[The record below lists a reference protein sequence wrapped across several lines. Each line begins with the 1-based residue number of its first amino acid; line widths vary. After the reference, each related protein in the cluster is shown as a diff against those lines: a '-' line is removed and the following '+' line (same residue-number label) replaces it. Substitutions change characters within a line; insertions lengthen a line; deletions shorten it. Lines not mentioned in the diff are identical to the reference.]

1 MSLPPAP
8 QTTPYETAAGV
19 HAKVAREPR
28 SPWRPWLLGAHGV
41 IAGRPSIFLVRP
53 RWSTLLLVLVAA
65 LLVAAPARAQESDTV
80 TRHSG
85 RTVVRVGFLA
95 PGGFDTDELLYL
107 IEQDEGRPYQPQ
119 RVSRSVELL
128 FRLGQFD
135 DVQARVREVSGGVEL
150 TFVLVPSPRIR
161 RIELRGLRR
170 LPGSVVRAALE
181 KGRGD
186 PYVLSDEVRLARA
199 VEDFYRARGFFEVA
213 VTPQVSR
220 ARLGGR
226 IIRLEVVEGTPYRV
240 GAIKVLP
247 PEVAGYQAARV
258 EQWLAPKV
266 RRGRIYREEDLEKA
280 VEKLLERYRK
290 NGFVEARL
298 LSGRRDRGRRI
309 PVDVAVDSDTKTV
322 DISLPIEAGRLVE
335 ARFAIDGVEKRTDG
349 IGQLRRE
356 RVIALDTAQRVSEAY
371 AEDAGRQ
378 FERWLRRRGFF
389 HADVVATAFD
399 EDYPEPVL
407 VPESDRVQV
416 DALRVLLLEVT
427 RGPKVTLRRDDF
439 STTGNLAGST
449 RELLGVLQEASPEVI
464 GHRPAL
470 ATFLGIPVYARHY
483 TDGEMEE
490 AASVLRDWYRARGY
504 LDVLLEWQASVK
516 PRSDGSPG
524 RQVVLALRV
533 DEGIQTRVESLA
545 VDLEVPEKRRGEWTG
560 RVEGK
565 PFNPALLEELVREAR
580 DELAER
586 GHIDARVE
594 AAREFSD
601 DRTLVRLRL
610 RVDEGPGVRFGQ
622 VLVRES
628 RHTHVGLI
636 RREVADKPF
645 ELLRP
650 GDVYRPSRLALA
662 QRRLLRTGLFD
673 GVTLRPAQTSGRVR
687 DVEIRVNERRRF
699 SFLLGVGVTW
709 PDDGPRVS
717 GEVRGRNLD
726 GRGLSVFARGRASVD
741 WRFLLGIQPRFD
753 YRASVGV
760 ELPIPPGVPVRA
772 TIAGLLNEE
781 LDEPTYRVRRSSVGV
796 SLAWRGSEW
805 FSLDVRGEVQWRVPL
820 RVDEVA
826 RLSELGDGPVLK
838 PGLGDYQTLPL
849 LGASVT
855 VDRRDDPFNP
865 RQGLYASLSVDTTP
879 GKVEQTA
886 PGFGRAILRAV
897 GLVPIPG
904 DVGLQLEAG
913 GGIAWSYDDDLPP
926 VEWRFRLGG
935 TGTLRG
941 FPLETVGPWGTRP
954 GVLQDEGL
962 LSGDLPERSVPVGG
976 NAFYRYTVEVQV
988 PIVFLESWRFAVFHD
1003 GGNAMIY
1010 GPMPDGI
1017 DPSMNPGLHWSV
1029 GIGLR
1034 RITPIGPLRFDVAV
1048 RPMNFGGIP
1057 GIHPGDVVQVHFAV
1071 GAL

>member
-1 MSLPPAP
+1 MSCRLLALV
-8 QTTPYETAAGV
+8 TLA
-19 HAKVAREPR
+19 VA
-28 SPWRPWLLGAHGV
+28 LLGA
-41 IAGRPSIFLVRP
+41 A
-53 RWSTLLLVLVAA
+53 TAA
-65 LLVAAPARAQESDTV
+65 AQESDAV
-80 TRHSG
+80 TRFSG
-85 RTVVRVGFLA
+85 RTVVHVGFQA
-95 PGGFDTDELLYL
+95 PEAIDTDELLYL
-107 IEQDEGRPYQPQ
+107 IEQEEGRSYQPQ
-119 RVSRSVELL
+119 SVGRSVELL

-135 DVQARVREVSGGVEL
+135 DVQARVREVQGGVEL
-150 TFVLVPSPRIR
+150 TFILVPSPRIR

-170 LPGSVVRAALE
+170 LPGQVVRAALS

-186 PYVLSDEVRLARA
+186 PYVLSDEVRLAQQ
-199 VEDFYRARGFFEVA
+199 VEDFCRARGLFDVEV
-213 VTPQVSR
+213 VPRVSR
-220 ARLGGR
+220 ARLGGKV
-226 IIRLEVVEGTPYRV
+226 IRLDVSEGVPYRV
-240 GAIKVLP
+240 AALKVLP
-247 PEVAGYQAARV
+247 PELSGFQAARI
-258 EQWLAPKV
+258 EQWMAPRV
-266 RRGRIYREEDLEKA
+266 RSGRVYREEDLQKA
-280 VEKLLERYRK
+280 VDGLLDRYRRS
-290 NGFVEARL
+290 GFVEARL
-298 LSGRRDRGRRI
+298 LTTGRERDRRV
-309 PVDVAVDSDTKTV
+309 PVEVELDSDTKTV

-335 ARFAIDGVEKRTDG
+335 ARFVIDGQERRTDG
-349 IGQLRRE
+349 FAQVRRE
-356 RVIALDTAQRVSEAY
+356 RVIGLDTAQRVSKAY

-378 FERWLRRRGFF
+378 FERWLRRRGFY
-389 HADVVATAFD
+389 HARVVATAFD
-399 EDYPEPVL
+399 ESYEEPSV
-407 VPESDRVQV
+407 VPEAERVQV
-416 DALRVLLLEVT
+416 DELRVLQLEVE
-427 RGPKVTLRRDDF
+427 RGPRVILERAAFTA
-439 STTGNLAGST
+439 TGNEAGT
-449 RELLGVLQEASPEVI
+449 PRELLGVLQEASPEVI

-470 ATFLGIPVYARHY
+470 ATFLGFPIYRRYY
-483 TDGEMEE
+483 TSGQMEE
-490 AASVLRDWYRARGY
+490 AASVLRDWYRARGF
-504 LDVLLEWQASVK
+504 LDVELDWEATVE
-516 PRSDGSPG
+516 PRPDGSPG
-524 RQVVLALRV
+524 RRVALALRV
-533 DEGIQTRVESLA
+533 QEGVQTRVESLT
-545 VDLEVPEKRRGEWTG
+545 VDLDVPEKRRRDWTG

-565 PFNPALLEELVREAR
+565 PFNPALLDELVREAR

-610 RVDEGPGVRFGQ
+610 VVDEGPSVRFGQ

-636 RREVADKPF
+636 RREVTDQPS

-699 SFLLGVGVTW
+699 SFLYGVGITW

-717 GEVRGRNLD
+717 GELRGRNLD

-805 FSLDVRGEVQWRVPL
+805 LSLDVRGEVQWRVPL

-826 RLSELGDGPVLK
+826 QLSPLADTPVAK
-838 PGLGDYQTLPL
+838 PGLSDYQTLPL
-849 LGASVT
+849 LGASMT
-855 VDRRDDPFNP
+855 IDRRDDPFNP

-879 GKVEQTA
+879 GKVEEGA
-886 PGFGRAILRAV
+886 PAFGRATARAV
-897 GLVPIPG
+897 GLVPIAA
-904 DVGLQLEAG
+904 DVRLQLEAG
-913 GGIAWSYDDDLPP
+913 GGIAWSYDDELPP

-941 FPLETVGPWGTRP
+941 FPLESVGPWGMRP
-954 GVLQDEGL
+954 GALQEEGL
-962 LSGDLPERSVPVGG
+962 LVGDLPERSVAVGG
-976 NAFYRYTVEVQV
+976 NAFYRYSVELQV

-1010 GPMPDGI
+1010 GAVPNGI
-1017 DPSMNPGLHWSV
+1017 DPAFTPGLQWSV
-1029 GIGLR
+1029 GVGLR

-1048 RPMNFGGIP
+1048 RPMNFTSIP
-1057 GIHPGDVVQVHFAV
+1057 GVHIGDVVQVHFAV

>member
-1 MSLPPAP
+1 M
-8 QTTPYETAAGV
+8 
-19 HAKVAREPR
+19 RR
-28 SPWRPWLLGAHGV
+28 LLC
-41 IAGRPSIFLVRP
+41 
-53 RWSTLLLVLVAA
+53 LLAA
-65 LLVAAPARAQESDTV
+65 LLLWAGPAGAQEADSV
-80 TRHSG
+80 TRFSG
-85 RTVVRVGFLA
+85 RSVVRVGFQA
-95 PGGFDTDELLYL
+95 PDGLDTDELRYL
-107 IEQDEGRPYQPQ
+107 IEQEEGHPYQPQ

-135 DVQARVREVSGGVEL
+135 DVQARVREVQGGVEL

-161 RIELRGLRR
+161 RIEMRGLRR
-170 LPGSVVRAALE
+170 LPGPAVRAALD

-186 PYVLSDEVRLARA
+186 PYVASDEVRLARA
-199 VEDFYRARGFFEVA
+199 VEEYYRARGYFDVV
-213 VTPQVSR
+213 VTPRVSR
-220 ARLGGR
+220 ARLGGKV
-226 IIRLEVVEGTPYRV
+226 IRLEVSEGSPYRV
-240 GAIKVLP
+240 DGIKILP
-247 PEVAGYQAARV
+247 PEIAGYQGARI

-266 RRGRIYREEDLEKA
+266 RHGKVYREEDLDKA
-280 VEKLLERYRK
+280 VSGLQEKYRK
-290 NGFVEARL
+290 NGFVEVRL
-298 LSGRRDRGRRI
+298 LTARRERGRRV
-309 PVDVAVDSDTKTV
+309 PVEVELDSDTKTV

-335 ARFAIDGVEKRTDG
+335 ARFTIDGQERRTDG
-349 IGQLRRE
+349 IAQVRRE
-356 RVIALDTAQRVSEAY
+356 RVIGLDTAQRVSEAY

-389 HADVVATAFD
+389 HAEVVATAYD
-399 EDYPEPVL
+399 EEYPQQVL
-407 VPESDRVQV
+407 VPEADRAQV
-416 DALRVLLLEVT
+416 DALRVLRLEVR
-427 RGPKVTLRRDDF
+427 RGPRVILKRGDF
-439 STTGNLAGST
+439 SAAGNQAGSG

-464 GHRPAL
+464 GHRPPL
-470 ATFLGIPVYARHY
+470 ATFLGVPIYRRYY

-490 AASVLRDWYRARGY
+490 AASVLRDWYRARGF
-504 LDVLLEWQASVK
+504 LDVQLDWQAAVE
-516 PRSDGSPG
+516 PLPGGSPG
-524 RQVVLALRV
+524 RRVELALRV
-533 DEGIQTRVESLA
+533 DEGVQTRVESLG
-545 VDLEVPEKRRGEWTG
+545 VDLDVPSRRRRDWKV

-580 DELAER
+580 AELAER

-610 RVDEGPGVRFGQ
+610 LVDEGPAVRFGQ

-636 RREVADKPF
+636 RRKVTDKPF

-650 GDVYRPSRLALA
+650 GDLYRPSRLALA
-662 QRRLLRTGLFD
+662 QRRLLRSGLFD
-673 GVTLRPAQTSGRVR
+673 GVVLRPAQSSGRVR

-699 SFLLGVGVTW
+699 SFLFGVGITW

-717 GEVRGRNLD
+717 GELRGRNLD

-772 TIAGLLNEE
+772 TITGLLNEE
-781 LDEPTYRVRRSSVGV
+781 LDEPTYRVRRSSAGI

-805 FSLDVRGEVQWRVPL
+805 LSLDVRGEVQWRVPL
-820 RVDEVA
+820 RVDDVA
-826 RLSELGDGPVLK
+826 RLSELADGPVLK
-838 PGLGDYQTLPL
+838 PGLRDYQTLPL

-879 GKVEQTA
+879 GKVEDSA
-886 PGFGRAILRAV
+886 PAFGRAIARAV
-897 GLVPIPG
+897 GFVPIPG
-904 DVGLQLEAG
+904 QVGLQIEVG
-913 GGIAWSYDDDLPP
+913 GGIAWSYDGELPP
-926 VEWRFRLGG
+926 VEWRFHLGG

-941 FPLETVGPWGTRP
+941 FPLESVGPWGTRP

-976 NAFYRYTVEVQV
+976 NAFYRYTVELQI

-1010 GPMPDGI
+1010 GAVPDGI
-1017 DPSMNPGLHWSV
+1017 DPSRSPGLYWSV

-1034 RITPIGPLRFDVAV
+1034 RVTPIGPLRFDVAV
-1048 RPMNFGGIP
+1048 RPSNFGQVP
-1057 GIHPGDVVQVHFAV
+1057 GIHIGDVVQVHFAV

>member
-1 MSLPPAP
+1 
-8 QTTPYETAAGV
+8 V
-19 HAKVAREPR
+19 R
-28 SPWRPWLLGAHGV
+28 
-41 IAGRPSIFLVRP
+41 LVR
-53 RWSTLLLVLVAA
+53 LIGLVLA
-65 LLVAAPARAQESDTV
+65 LLVVAPTALAQDADGV
-80 TRHSG
+80 TRHTG
-85 RTVVRVGFLA
+85 RSVVRVGFQA
-95 PGGFDTDELLYL
+95 PAGLDTDELRYL
-107 IEQDEGRPYQPQ
+107 IEQEEGRPYHPQ

-135 DVQARVREVSGGVEL
+135 DVQARVREVQGGVEL
-150 TFVLVPSPRIR
+150 TFILVPSPRIR

-170 LPGSVVRAALE
+170 LPGTAVRAALD

-186 PYVLSDEVRLARA
+186 PYVQSDELRLARA
-199 VEDFYRARGFFEVA
+199 VQEFYRARGFFDVEVVA
-213 VTPQVSR
+213 RVDR

-226 IIRLEVVEGTPYRV
+226 VIRLEVREGTPYRV
-240 GAIKVLP
+240 AQIKVLP
-247 PEVAGYQAARV
+247 PEIAGYRAERI

-266 RRGRIYREEDLEKA
+266 RPGRVYREADLQKA
-280 VEKLLERYRK
+280 VEGLLDRYRK

-298 LSGRRDRGRRI
+298 LSGRRDRERRI
-309 PVDVAVDSDTKTV
+309 PVEVELDSDTKTV
-322 DISLPIEAGRLVE
+322 DVSLPLEAGRLVE
-335 ARFAIDGVEKRTDG
+335 ARFVVDERLRSIDGPM
-349 IGQLRRE
+349 QLRRE
-356 RVIALDTAQRVSEAY
+356 RVIGLDTAHRVSEAY

-378 FERWLRRRGFF
+378 YERWLRRRGFF
-389 HADVVATAFD
+389 HARVTAEAFD
-399 EDYPEPVL
+399 EDYRQPAM

-416 DALRVLLLEVT
+416 DTLRVLRLDVQ
-427 RGPKVTLRRDDF
+427 RGPRVVLPRNGF
-439 STTGNLAGST
+439 SATGNRAGSA
-449 RELLGVLQEASPEVI
+449 RELLGILQEASPEVI
-464 GHRPAL
+464 GHRPPL
-470 ATFLGIPVYARHY
+470 ATFLGIPIYRRYY

-490 AASVLRDWYRARGY
+490 AASVLQDWYRARGF
-504 LDVLLEWQASVK
+504 LDVQLAWEATGAQRPDS
-516 PRSDGSPG
+516 SPG
-524 RQVVLALRV
+524 RSVALALRV
-533 DEGIQTRVESLA
+533 DEGIQTTVESLA
-545 VDLEVPEKRRGEWTG
+545 VDLEVSEKRRRDWKA

-565 PFNPALLEELVREAR
+565 PFNPAALEELVREAR

-586 GHIDARVE
+586 GHIDARLE
-594 AAREFSD
+594 ATREFSD

-610 RVDEGPGVRFGQ
+610 EVDEGPSVRFGQ

-636 RREVADKPF
+636 RREVADKPT

-673 GVTLRPAQTSGRVR
+673 GVTLRPAQTAGRVR

-699 SFLLGVGVTW
+699 SFLFGVGITW

-726 GRGLSVFARGRASVD
+726 GRGLSVFARGRASLD
-741 WRFLLGIQPRFD
+741 WRFLLGIQPRVD

-772 TIAGLLNEE
+772 TISGLLNEE

-796 SLAWRGSEW
+796 SLGWRGSEW
-805 FSLDVRGEVQWRVPL
+805 LSLDVRGEVQWRVPL
-820 RVDEVA
+820 RVDEVS
-826 RLSELGDGPVLK
+826 RLSMIADTPVPK
-838 PGLGDYQTLPL
+838 PGLTDYQTLPL

-879 GKVEQTA
+879 GKVEQSA
-886 PGFGRAILRAV
+886 PGFGRATARAV

-904 DVGLQLEAG
+904 DVQLHLEAG
-913 GGIAWSYDDDLPP
+913 GGLAWSYDDQLPP

-935 TGTLRG
+935 TGSLRG
-941 FPLETVGPWGTRP
+941 FPLESVGPWGLRP

-962 LSGDLPERSVPVGG
+962 LTGDLPERSVPVGG
-976 NAFYRYTVEVQV
+976 NAFYRYTVELEV

-1010 GPMPDGI
+1010 GPVPDGI
-1017 DPSMNPGLHWSV
+1017 DPSMSPGLHWSV
-1029 GIGLR
+1029 GVGLR

-1048 RPMNFGGIP
+1048 RPMNFRRIP
-1057 GIHPGDVVQVHFAV
+1057 GIHIGDVVQVHFAV
-1071 GAL
+1071 GAM